1 MKKKII
7 FCPLK
12 KNNMYVGILNVA
24 NNDDSDEYL
33 KIKYNKSQVEINSN
47 PNSKFILNKIPT

>member
-33 KIKYNKSQVEINSN
+33 KIKYKKSQVEINNN
-47 PNSKFILNKIPT
+47 PNSTFIQNKIPT